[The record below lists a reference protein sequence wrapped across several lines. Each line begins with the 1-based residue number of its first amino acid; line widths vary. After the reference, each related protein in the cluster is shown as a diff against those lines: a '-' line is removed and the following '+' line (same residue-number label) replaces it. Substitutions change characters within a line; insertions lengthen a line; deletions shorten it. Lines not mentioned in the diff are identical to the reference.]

1 MNDQPGHLL
10 EVEGLRV
17 AFDGVVAVDDVS
29 FAVDQGTLVGFI
41 GPNGA
46 GKTTC
51 IEALTG
57 YLPQATGRVEFDG
70 HDLRALAPHRRA
82 RLGLVRTFQA
92 VELFDDLTVR
102 DNLRAAANRRTWW
115 QSLGDLF
122 APSWHDDESPIDAA
136 LDLLGLTDV
145 AEELPTELP
154 QGKRKLVGV
163 ARALACRPRLLLL
176 DEPAAGLDTSESHDL
191 GARLRAVVDSGVT
204 VVLVDHDM
212 GLVLGTCDHVIVL
225 DFGRII
231 AEGTPADI
239 RANDEVIAAYLGDDV
254 VGATQKQEQEQGT

>member
-1 MNDQPGHLL
+1 MSLL
-10 EVEGLRV
+10 EVENLRV
-17 AFDGVVAVDDVS
+17 SFGGVVAVDDVS
-29 FAVDQGTLVGFI
+29 FTVDAGSLVGFI

-57 YLPQATGRVEFDG
+57 YLPQATGRVVFAG
-70 HDLRALAPHRRA
+70 HDVSGLAPHRRA

-122 APSWHDDESPIDAA
+122 APRWHDDESTIDHA

-145 AEELPTELP
+145 AGALPTELP

-163 ARALACRPRLLLL
+163 ARALACRPQLVLL
-176 DEPAAGLDTSESHDL
+176 DEPAAGLDTRESVEL
-191 GARLRAVVDSGVT
+191 GKRLRTVVDSGVT
-204 VVLVDHDM
+204 VLLVDHDM
-212 GLVLGTCDHVIVL
+212 GLVLGACDRVVVV
-225 DFGRII
+225 DFGRVI
-231 AEGTPADI
+231 ADGPPDAI
-239 RANDEVIAAYLGDDV
+239 RADHAVIAAYLGDDAV
-254 VGATQKQEQEQGT
+254 AASSGATS

>member
-1 MNDQPGHLL
+1 MSLL
-10 EVEGLRV
+10 DVDRLRV
-17 AFDGVVAVDDVS
+17 SFGGVVAVDDVS
-29 FAVDQGTLVGFI
+29 FAVEEGTLVGFI

-57 YLPQATGRVEFDG
+57 YLPQATGRVVFDG
-70 HDLRALAPHRRA
+70 HDVSGLPPHRRA

-102 DNLRAAANRRTWW
+102 DNLRAAGNRRTWW

-122 APSWHDDESPIDAA
+122 APRWHDDESAIDAA

-145 AEELPTELP
+145 ADELPTQLP
-154 QGKRKLVGV
+154 QGKRKLAGV

-176 DEPAAGLDTSESHDL
+176 DEPAAGLDTNESVEL
-191 GARLRAVVDSGVT
+191 GGRLRTIVDSGVT
-204 VVLVDHDM
+204 VLLVDHDM
-212 GLVLGTCDHVIVL
+212 GLVLGACDHVVVL
-225 DFGRII
+225 DFGRVI
-231 AEGTPADI
+231 AEGAPEHV
-239 RANDEVIAAYLGDDV
+239 RANADVIAAYLGDDLV
-254 VGATQKQEQEQGT
+254 APSPGAST

>member
-1 MNDQPGHLL
+1 MSLL
-10 EVEGLRV
+10 DVDRLRV
-17 AFDGVVAVDDVS
+17 SFGGVVAVDDVS
-29 FAVDQGTLVGFI
+29 FAVEEGTLVGFI

-57 YLPQATGRVEFDG
+57 YLPQATGQVVFDG
-70 HDLRALAPHRRA
+70 HDLNGLAPHRRA

-102 DNLRAAANRRTWW
+102 DNLRAAGNRRTWW

-122 APSWHDDESPIDAA
+122 APRWHDDESAIDAA

-145 AEELPTELP
+145 ADELPTQLP
-154 QGKRKLVGV
+154 QGKRKLAGV

-176 DEPAAGLDTSESHDL
+176 DEPAAGLDTNESVEL
-191 GARLRAVVDSGVT
+191 GERLRTVVDSGVT
-204 VVLVDHDM
+204 VLLVDHDM
-212 GLVLGTCDHVIVL
+212 GLVLGACDHVVVL
-225 DFGRII
+225 DFGRVI
-231 AEGTPADI
+231 AEGAPEHV
-239 RANDEVIAAYLGDDV
+239 RANADVIAAYLGDDLV
-254 VGATQKQEQEQGT
+254 APSPGAST